1 MTCTERTGEGNG
13 EDNMSKRLVLMH
25 GAPASG
31 KSTFIRE
38 LGLEYLSV
46 SPDNIR
52 LLFSEP
58 ELMEVDHHLCLQI
71 SQKNNK
77 KVWNL
82 AFQLLEERLQNGS
95 DTFFDACNFTQDYIH
110 RYKKM
115 AGPYGF
121 QIMALDFSS
130 IPLDTLLARN
140 KRRLYFFDGLRYVP
154 EQVIKDIYQ
163 KMEPIPKGIFTIDA
177 TQPDAQDRF
186 MELWQ

>member
-1 MTCTERTGEGNG
+1 MT
-13 EDNMSKRLVLMH
+13 KRLVLMH
-25 GAPASG
+25 GAPGSG

-38 LGLEYLSV
+38 IGLEYLSI

-58 ELMEVDHHLCLQI
+58 KLMEVDHHLCLQI

-77 KVWNL
+77 KVWSL
-82 AFQLLEERLQNGS
+82 AFQILEERLQNGS

-115 AGPYGF
+115 ANLYDF
-121 QIMALDFSS
+121 QVIALDFSS
-130 IPLDTLLARN
+130 LPLATLLARN
-140 KRRLYFFDGLRYVP
+140 KKRLYFQGGLRYVP
-154 EQVIKDIYQ
+154 EQVIKNIHK
-163 KMEPIPKGIFTIDA
+163 KMEPVPKGIFTIDA

-186 MELWQ
+186 MKLWQ

>member
-1 MTCTERTGEGNG
+1 M
-13 EDNMSKRLVLMH
+13 KRLVLMH
-25 GAPASG
+25 GAPGAG

-38 LGLEYLSV
+38 LGFEYLSI
-46 SPDNIR
+46 SPDNLR

-58 ELMEVDHHLCLQI
+58 KEEVVDNRICLQI
-71 SQKNNK
+71 NQDNNK

-95 DTFFDACNFTQDYIH
+95 DTFFDACNFTQDYIY

-115 AGPYGF
+115 ADLYGF
-121 QIMALDFSS
+121 QIIALDFSS
-130 IPLDTLLARN
+130 LPLDTLLARN
-140 KRRLYFFDGLRYVP
+140 KKRLYFKDGLRYVP
-154 EQVIKDIYQ
+154 ERVIKDIYQ

-177 TQPDAQDRF
+177 AQWGARDRF

>member
-1 MTCTERTGEGNG
+1 MPN
-13 EDNMSKRLVLMH
+13 RLVLMH
-25 GAPASG
+25 GAPGSG

-38 LGLEYLSV
+38 IGLEYLSI
-46 SPDNIR
+46 SPDNLR
-52 LLFSEP
+52 LLLSEP
-58 ELMEVDHHLCLQI
+58 ELIEVDHHLCLQI

-77 KVWNL
+77 KVWGL

-115 AGPYGF
+115 AKLYGF
-121 QIMALDFSS
+121 QVMALDFSRL
-130 IPLDTLLARN
+130 PLDTLLARN
-140 KRRLYFFDGLRYVP
+140 KKRLYFHDGLHYVP
-154 EQVIKDIYQ
+154 EQVIRDIYQ

>member
-1 MTCTERTGEGNG
+1 
-13 EDNMSKRLVLMH
+13 MSKRLVLMH
-25 GAPASG
+25 GAPGSG

-58 ELMEVDHHLCLQI
+58 KEENVDNHICLQI
-71 SQKNNK
+71 NQDNDM
-77 KVWNL
+77 KVWGL

-95 DTFFDACNFTQDYIH
+95 DTFFDACNSTQDDIYQ
-110 RYKKM
+110 YKRM
-115 AGPYGF
+115 ASLFGF

-130 IPLDTLLARN
+130 LPLDTLLARN
-140 KRRLYFFDGLRYVP
+140 KKRLYFYDGLRYVP
-154 EQVIKDIYQ
+154 ERVIKDIYQ